1 MTTDVLTKAQRDT
14 VLRMKPRLT
23 AHGWKFI
30 RATRAFDAPGGIAVE
45 VELLLTGNHHYLIFY
60 PDGSAHFAPVTI
72 GLKNGEAIL

>member
-1 MTTDVLTKAQRDT
+1 MTDDVLTPAQQAT
-14 VLRMKPRLT
+14 VRRMKPRLK

-30 RATRAFDAPGGIAVE
+30 RATRTFDAPGGVAIE

-72 GLKNGEAIL
+72 GLKGGEAIL